1 MTNAMIIFIESQK
14 LAEAGKINYTGR
26 TFKAMNRAG
35 EEVEYKETE
44 EIHTFAAWKEQG
56 YSVKKGSKAVAQFPI
71 WKHTLKME
79 TLPMEDGTEHEFEN
93 SKMFMKKASFFSR
106 SQVEEIKERQ

>member
-1 MTNAMIIFIESQK
+1 MTNAMIIFKESQK

-26 TFKAMNRAG
+26 TFKAMNMAG

-44 EIHTFAAWKEQG
+44 EIHTFAAWKDQG
-56 YSVKKGSKAVAQFPI
+56 YKVKKGQHAVAQFPI
-71 WKHTLKME
+71 WKYTSKID
-79 TLPMEDGTEHEFEN
+79 TIPMEDGTEHEFEN

-106 SQVEEIKERQ
+106 SQVEEIKERR